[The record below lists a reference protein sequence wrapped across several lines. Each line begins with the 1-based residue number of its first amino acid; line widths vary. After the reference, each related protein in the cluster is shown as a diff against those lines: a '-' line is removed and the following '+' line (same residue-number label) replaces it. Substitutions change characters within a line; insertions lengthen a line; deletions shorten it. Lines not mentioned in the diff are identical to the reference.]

1 MYEHGV
7 QYYPRALL
15 TGSPWI
21 LRMDPRNLGAGYA
34 RYTLK
39 KSRFQP
45 HPPPTPIPF
54 PTLSDSSNDALLL
67 DDSIGNFSLS
77 SVSNEDL
84 MVSSQPSNNGWEITQ
99 HQPTWSQL
107 EALSPNA
114 EIIVPSSIPES
125 DSPLNMGPHLWYS
138 DEELIYS
145 PSSEPAPD
153 WIPKT
158 PLGMTCC
165 CDTPYP
171 ESTNCL
177 FLSTPGN
184 ETLLSHL
191 FLKSITDRPEL
202 GSHGGSFNLFQ
213 RHILNHLAS
222 GGTITTSKRQSS
234 WMILMDACYHL
245 VISSELL
252 TDTQR
257 MSKSKV
263 PQFPSLQLDS
273 SLQRTSTPHTGGHS
287 RSLEVMAETLFGV
300 ALLEYSSTQLTMT
313 RSNAPPLT
321 LELLK
326 CSD

>member
-1 MYEHGV
+1 
-7 QYYPRALL
+7 
-15 TGSPWI
+15 
-21 LRMDPRNLGAGYA
+21 MDPRNLGAGYV

-39 KSRFQP
+39 KSRFLP

-54 PTLSDSSNDALLL
+54 PTLSDNSNDVLLQ
-67 DDSIGNFSLS
+67 DDCTGSFSLS
-77 SVSNEDL
+77 SLSNDDL
-84 MVSSQPSNNGWEITQ
+84 MESSQPSDNGWGITL

-107 EALSPNA
+107 EELSPNA

-125 DSPLNMGPHLWYS
+125 DSSSNMEPLLLFS
-138 DEELIYS
+138 EKDLISS
-145 PSSEPAPD
+145 PSSAPD
-153 WIPKT
+153 PNWTPKT

-165 CDTPYP
+165 CDSLEPD
-171 ESTNCL
+171 SLNCL
-177 FLSTPGN
+177 FLSTPVN
-184 ETLLSHL
+184 ETPLSHL

-213 RHILNHLAS
+213 RHILNLLGS
-222 GGTITTSKRQSS
+222 GGTITTSKRLSS

-273 SLQRTSTPHTGGHS
+273 SLQRMSTPHTGGHS

-300 ALLEYSSTQLTMT
+300 ALLEYSSTQLAKT
-313 RSNAPPLT
+313 RSNAPLLT
-321 LELLK
+321 FDPPNSLA
-326 CSD
+326 SNF